1 MVFIPVNY
9 IMRIESYILW
19 SAHKVGVRQLSQSQ
33 HYEMKQPTQIGKRQN
48 DRKPE
53 ALIDRKP
60 ERPEAL
66 TDTFQNVTK
75 LQLKRATQTGKRQ
88 NDRKPEALIDRK
100 PERPEALPDTF
111 QNITKDGRHIVY
123 NAYIDAPG
131 STFVRAVGF
140 TMSLKPESSLRCLFW
155 DTAMDP
161 FLDSETN
168 VTMEVL
174 PLHKDRYDILHLNF

>member
-9 IMRIESYILW
+9 IMRIESHILW

-33 HYEMKQPTQIGKRQN
+33 HYELKRPTQIGKRQNDSEPEALIDRKSELPEALTDTFQNVTKLQLKRPTQIGKRQN

-66 TDTFQNVTK
+66 T
-75 LQLKRATQTGKRQ
+75 
-88 NDRKPEALIDRK
+88 
-100 PERPEALPDTF
+100 DTF

-140 TMSLKPESSLRCLFW
+140 TMSLKPESNLRCLFW
-155 DTAMDP
+155 DTEMEP
-161 FLDSETN
+161 LVSLETD
-168 VTMEVL
+168 VTMQVL
-174 PLHKDRYDILHLNF
+174 PLHKDR

>member
-9 IMRIESYILW
+9 IVRIESHILW
-19 SAHKVGVRQLSQSQ
+19 SAHKVGIRQLSQSQ
-33 HYEMKQPTQIGKRQN
+33 HYELKHPTQIGKRQD

-60 ERPEAL
+60 ERPEAM
-66 TDTFQNVTK
+66 TDTFQIVTK
-75 LQLKRATQTGKRQ
+75 LQLKRSTQIGKRQ
-88 NDRKPEALIDRK
+88 NDRKPE
-100 PERPEALPDTF
+100 RPEALTDTF
-111 QNITKDGRHIVY
+111 QNVTKDGRHIVY

-140 TMSLKPESSLRCLFW
+140 TMSLKPESNLRCLFW

-161 FLDSETN
+161 LLGSDTN
-168 VTMEVL
+168 VTMQVL

>member
-9 IMRIESYILW
+9 IMRIESHILW
-19 SAHKVGVRQLSQSQ
+19 SAHEVGVRQLSQRQ
-33 HYEMKQPTQIGKRQN
+33 HYELKQPTQIGKRQ
-48 DRKPE
+48 DDKKPE

-60 ERPEAL
+60 ARPEAL

-75 LQLKRATQTGKRQ
+75 LHVKRPTQIGKRQ
-88 NDRKPEALIDRK
+88 DDRKPEAFIERK
-100 PERPEALPDTF
+100 LEHPEAFTDTF
-111 QNITKDGRHIVY
+111 QNVTKDGRHIVY

-155 DTAMDP
+155 DAAMDP
-161 FLDSETN
+161 LSGSETN